1 MPSDRRALP
10 LLLPA
15 GAVFLGFFFL
25 PLAGLL
31 VESFRLYTPGSI
43 GSSANAPFTLANYA
57 ELLTPAFAR
66 FFFETLRI
74 SLLASLTG
82 LVFAF
87 PLAYW
92 ITRRLSPRWRAIAV
106 GFLVTLMFLS
116 VLVRTYAL
124 ELTFGAAGPLRPLLL
139 SLGISPNGRGYI
151 ETLTMKELKLDGA
164 TRERYLLIIDKE
176 THRLVRIIGDL
187 LDLARLE
194 GGGGTLRREPVA
206 VQALFDRV
214 RSRHERE
221 LTARHVT
228 LATTIGDGA
237 GSVLGDPDRLEQAL
251 QNLAANALRHTPDGG
266 EMALSSD
273 VVDGMLRLR
282 VRDNGQGIP
291 ADHLPLIFD
300 RFYKVDASRKAAGG
314 SGLGLSIVRAI
325 VERHGGSVSAHNDGG
340 AVFNILL
347 PLSPKTDA
355 ADADV

>member
-57 ELLTPAFAR
+57 ELLTPAFVQ

-151 ETLTMKELKLDGA
+151 ETLVGA
-164 TRERYLLIIDKE
+164 GLLHYIVPMATLTLLGTIQNVDP
-176 THRLVRIIGDL
+176 RLVD
-187 LDLARLE
+187 A
-194 GGGGTLRREPVA
+194 A
-206 VQALFDRV
+206 QAL
-214 RSRHERE
+214 
-221 LTARHVT
+221 
-228 LATTIGDGA
+228 GA
-237 GSVLGDPDRLEQAL
+237 PGW
-251 QNLAANALRHTPDGG
+251 
-266 EMALSSD
+266 
-273 VVDGMLRLR
+273 
-282 VRDNGQGIP
+282 
-291 ADHLPLIFD
+291 
-300 RFYKVDASRKAAGG
+300 KAH
-314 SGLGLSIVRAI
+314 LSIT
-325 VERHGGSVSAHNDGG
+325 
-340 AVFNILL
+340 L
-347 PLSPKTDA
+347 PLSMRGLLA
-355 ADADV
+355 AFLFAFTFSISAFVIPMILGKGRVLFISNLIYTRFSEIADYPSGAAIAMVLFAVALIVVYVISRQVSRRWTV